1 MFEYQLENN
10 SVIHKLGRTS
20 RSTEQRLKETT
31 FDLEKATGKTV
42 VKSAVLREVASS
54 GHVEKYVFHRYSNQ
68 LANIGLHTE
77 YLVIDGKSLKRL
89 KVEFTTLSNNLESFN
104 KDERFIVTGRWRYEE
119 KHLAA
124 SKRGIEFTQREKGK
138 FGRPKGSTVSID
150 DFLMKH
156 SDIVT
161 RLERGLSINQTAEIM
176 GKGCSTVKRV
186 KEAMK

>member
-1 MFEYQLENN
+1 MYLFEYQLENN
-10 SVIHKLGRTS
+10 SVIHKVGRTS
-20 RSTEQRLKETT
+20 RSTEQRLKEMT

-42 VKSAVLREVASS
+42 VKSAVLREVANS

-77 YLVIDGKSLKRL
+77 YLVLDGKSLKRL
-89 KVEFTTLSNNLESFN
+89 KVEFTTLSNNLESFTIHCH
-104 KDERFIVTGRWRYEE
+104 RSRRYEE
-119 KHLAA
+119 KRLAA
-124 SKRGIEFTQREKGK
+124 SKRGIELTQREKGK

-176 GKGCSTVKRV
+176 GKGRSTVKRV